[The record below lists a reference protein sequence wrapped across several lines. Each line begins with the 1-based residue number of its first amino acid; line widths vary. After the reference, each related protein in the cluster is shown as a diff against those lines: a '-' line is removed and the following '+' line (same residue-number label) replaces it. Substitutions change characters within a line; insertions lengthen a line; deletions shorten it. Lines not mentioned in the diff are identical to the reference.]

1 MLNFQSSDFLSL
13 EEIKEM
19 APSIFTTQGSKG
31 TSDKYTHI
39 PTDRVIRDLEVLGWK
54 VVDVKEVAARK
65 EDNKGYQKHL
75 VVFSN
80 DECSN

>member
-1 MLNFQSSDFLSL
+1 MLDLQSSDFLSL

-39 PTDRVIRDLEVLGWK
+39 PTDRVIRDLEVL
-54 VVDVKEVAARK
+54 
-65 EDNKGYQKHL
+65 
-75 VVFSN
+75 
-80 DECSN
+80 